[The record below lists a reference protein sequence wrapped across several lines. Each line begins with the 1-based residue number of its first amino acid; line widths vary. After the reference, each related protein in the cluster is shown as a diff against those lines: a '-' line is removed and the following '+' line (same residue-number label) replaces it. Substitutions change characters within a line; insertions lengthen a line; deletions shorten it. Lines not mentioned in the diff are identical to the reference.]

1 MSAVVQESQLQGL
14 LNGVDIPPSP
24 AILVAIDSE
33 LRKEDADQREIARL
47 ISQDVALA
55 GHVMHIANSPAFST
69 GRQLTSIAQALSV
82 LGSNQVFNLVVC
94 HLLKQALSDRQDA
107 AMHRFW
113 ETSSRTAAVSAELAM
128 HIGGV
133 RPDIAYTFGL
143 FHDCGIPL
151 VIKRFPKARAVL
163 AAANAAED
171 RLFTDVE
178 EAALGTNHAVV
189 GYFLARRWKLAD
201 FIAEGVLH
209 HHDYSALIEPG
220 RVSDAARRL
229 ISVCVL
235 AEHIIRLHGQGN
247 GQYEWPKAAENAC
260 ACLGLSLG
268 AVDDLIEDMRDGLG

>member
-1 MSAVVQESQLQGL
+1 MNAVTQESQFQGL
-14 LNGVDIPPSP
+14 LNGIDIPPSP
-24 AILVAIDSE
+24 AILVAIDAE
-33 LRKEDADQREIARL
+33 LKKEDANQREIARL

-69 GRQLTSIAQALSV
+69 GRTLTSIAQALSV
-82 LGSNQVFNLVVC
+82 LGSNQVFNLVIC
-94 HLLKQALSDRQDA
+94 HLLKLALSGKQDA

-128 HIGGV
+128 HLGSV
-133 RPDIAYTFGL
+133 RPDVAYTFGL

-151 VIKRFPKARAVL
+151 IMKRFPKAREAL

-178 EAALGTNHAVV
+178 DAMLGTNHAVV
-189 GYFLARRWKLAD
+189 GYFLAKRWHLAD
-201 FIAEGVLH
+201 FIAEGVRH
-209 HHDYSALIEPG
+209 HHDYSVLIEPG

-235 AEHIIRLHGQGN
+235 AEHIIRLHGKGN
-247 GQYEWPKAAENAC
+247 GEYEWPKAAENASV
-260 ACLGLSLG
+260 CLGLSLG
-268 AVDDLIEDMRDGLG
+268 AVDDLIEDMRDGLD

>member
-1 MSAVVQESQLQGL
+1 MSTLVQESQLQGL

-94 HLLKQALSDRQDA
+94 HLLKLALSDRQDA